1 VSSFGVNMKKTTLV
15 KRWLEDPEKD
25 VNQQEREFIQ
35 QSELTA
41 RKLLY
46 WLATRAIFVII
57 AVLVAVGLIR
67 WNNRDESQ
75 INVVFHESFQV
86 ARLALIDRERFEDI
100 EAWLRTLVISGESH
114 GALKAARTIVDAD
127 LRSRAMVNIVEAL
140 AKAGKTD
147 EALRAANEAF
157 EAARKIVDV
166 YFRSQAMVNIVVA
179 LAKAGKTDEAFEA
192 ARKIGNASL
201 RSRAMAGVG
210 GALARAG
217 KTDEALRAANEA
229 IEAARKI
236 ESAYSRSMHMVDI
249 VEALA
254 KAGKTDEAFEA
265 ARTIA
270 DADYSSQAMVN
281 IVEALAKA
289 GKTDEAFEAARKIMD
304 ADYRS
309 WAMASVAEAM
319 IKNREAAKAE
329 SALNEAQRA
338 AQQATKAS
346 ERSTRIAAVAIGLAK
361 LHHYRLA
368 RETAD
373 LCTSPGNKL
382 AAYTAI
388 LREYLIKRNPNLEK
402 LFEEDL

>member
-1 VSSFGVNMKKTTLV
+1 MKKTTLV

-25 VNQQEREFIQ
+25 VNQQEREFIPR
-35 QSELTA
+35 SELTA

-46 WLATRAIFVII
+46 WMATRAIFVII
-57 AVLVAVGLIR
+57 AVLAAVGLIR

-75 INVVFHESFQV
+75 INMVFQESFEV
-86 ARLALIDRERFEDI
+86 ARLAVIDKERFENI
-100 EAWLRTLVISGESH
+100 EVWLRTLVISGESL
-114 GALKAARTIVDAD
+114 GALKAARKIVDAD
-127 LRSRAMVNIVEAL
+127 LRSRAMVNIIEAL

-157 EAARKIVDV
+157 EAARKIVDA
-166 YFRSQAMVNIVVA
+166 YF
-179 LAKAGKTDEAFEA
+179 
-192 ARKIGNASL
+192 
-201 RSRAMAGVG
+201 
-210 GALARAG
+210 
-217 KTDEALRAANEA
+217 
-229 IEAARKI
+229 
-236 ESAYSRSMHMVDI
+236 
-249 VEALA
+249 
-254 KAGKTDEAFEA
+254 
-265 ARTIA
+265 
-270 DADYSSQAMVN
+270 SSQAMVN

-309 WAMASVAEAM
+309 RAMASVAGAM
-319 IKNREAAKAE
+319 IKNSEAGKAK

-338 AQQATKAS
+338 AQQTTKAS

-373 LCTSPGNKL
+373 LCASPGNKL

>member
-1 VSSFGVNMKKTTLV
+1 MKKTTLV
-15 KRWLEDPEKD
+15 KRWLEDLEKD

-35 QSELTA
+35 QNELTA

-46 WLATRAIFVII
+46 WMATRAIYVII
-57 AVLVAVGLIR
+57 AVLAAVGLIR

-75 INVVFHESFQV
+75 INMVFHESFQV
-86 ARLALIDRERFEDI
+86 ARLAVIEKERFENI
-100 EAWLRTLVISGESH
+100 EAWLRALVISGESQ
-114 GALKAARTIVDAD
+114 GALKAARAIVDAD

-157 EAARKIVDV
+157 EAARKIVDA
-166 YFRSQAMVNIVVA
+166 YFRSQAMVNIVGA

-201 RSRAMAGVG
+201 RSRAMAGVVG
-210 GALARAG
+210 ELAKAG

-229 IEAARKI
+229 LESARKI
-236 ESAYSRSMHMVDI
+236 EGAYSYSMHMVDI
-249 VEALA
+249 VDALA
-254 KAGKTDEAFEA
+254 KVGKTDEAFEA
-265 ARTIA
+265 ARKIV

-281 IVEALAKA
+281 IVGALAKA
-289 GKTDEAFEAARKIMD
+289 GKTDEAFEAARKID
-304 ADYRS
+304 GADYRS
-309 WAMASVAEAM
+309 RAMASVAEAM
-319 IKNREAAKAE
+319 IKNREAGKAE

-346 ERSTRIAAVAIGLAK
+346 ERSTRLAAVAIGLAK
-361 LHHYRLA
+361 LHRYRLA
-368 RETAD
+368 RDTAD
-373 LCTSPGNKL
+373 LCTSPGDKL

-388 LREYLIKRNPNLEK
+388 LREYFIKRNPDLEK
-402 LFEEDL
+402 LFEEDI